1 MTTQGTTHS
10 DNATTTPRRRIA
22 RRVEDIPPSGIRK
35 FFDLIAG
42 QEGIISLGVGE
53 PDFVTPL
60 HIREAAIDSIE
71 HGHTHYTSNYG
82 TLELRN
88 ELAAYLER
96 LYGARYDP
104 KTELLITVGVSEALD
119 LALRATLDPGDEVI
133 TGDPCYVAY
142 FPVVHLAG
150 GSLITVPTTMENE
163 FRLQASEVERLIT
176 PRTRALLI
184 NNPSN
189 PTGAVLDRATTEELS
204 EMAARHDLLVIADE
218 IYDRLVYSTDEPFTS
233 FASLT
238 GRSDNTIILGG
249 FSKSFA
255 MTGWRVGYAAGP
267 ADIISAMMKVHQY
280 TMMSAPTAAQA
291 AALEALRD
299 GEHDV
304 EEMREA
310 YDQRRRVL
318 VEGLRRIGLPCVE
331 PRGAFYAFPSIM
343 PTGMSSEDFAE
354 GLLMEEGVAVV
365 PGSAFGPSG
374 EGFIRCCY
382 AASIENIEEALVR
395 MGRFVERQTQAT

>member
-1 MTTQGTTHS
+1 MTAQEMTNSSKAG
-10 DNATTTPRRRIA
+10 TTPRRRIA

-142 FPVVHLAG
+142 FPLC
-150 GSLITVPTTMENE
+150 IWRE
-163 FRLQASEVERLIT
+163 
-176 PRTRALLI
+176 
-184 NNPSN
+184 
-189 PTGAVLDRATTEELS
+189 DR
-204 EMAARHDLLVIADE
+204 
-218 IYDRLVYSTDEPFTS
+218 
-233 FASLT
+233 
-238 GRSDNTIILGG
+238 
-249 FSKSFA
+249 
-255 MTGWRVGYAAGP
+255 
-267 ADIISAMMKVHQY
+267 
-280 TMMSAPTAAQA
+280 
-291 AALEALRD
+291 
-299 GEHDV
+299 
-304 EEMREA
+304 
-310 YDQRRRVL
+310 
-318 VEGLRRIGLPCVE
+318 
-331 PRGAFYAFPSIM
+331 
-343 PTGMSSEDFAE
+343 
-354 GLLMEEGVAVV
+354 
-365 PGSAFGPSG
+365 
-374 EGFIRCCY
+374 
-382 AASIENIEEALVR
+382 
-395 MGRFVERQTQAT
+395 